1 MELRVH
7 RPILIPALELRAV
20 GIMTAPMMTLQEL
33 SETGCAEDASRV

>member
-20 GIMTAPMMTLQEL
+20 GIMTATHD
-33 SETGCAEDASRV
+33 DAARIK